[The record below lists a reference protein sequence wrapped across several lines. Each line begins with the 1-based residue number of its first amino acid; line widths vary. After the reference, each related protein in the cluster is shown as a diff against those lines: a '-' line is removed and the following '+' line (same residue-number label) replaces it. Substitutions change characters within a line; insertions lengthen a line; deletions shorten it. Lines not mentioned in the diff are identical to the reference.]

1 ERLHFMGGYG
11 VMVAYL
17 HDIGMRDF
25 SPFGRTMHPEAAA
38 QLVFLPEF
46 DELVEMIWEMNCSN
60 VAWRLLQM
68 DCQNY
73 LPQPPRL
80 VLRELLALAACHSK
94 SKVPVAQLNDPMQ
107 LRRTMQQSVG
117 TDLHYL
123 YHQQSVDKLLWQQ
136 RAAQQIGDSH
146 QVAVITQKLRAA
158 QQSRQV
164 YLDQQSNADGI
175 HRELARFYQ
184 DFAHDSFLW
193 LITAE
198 PVVQDLVLDVVDTL
212 RCLRAAD
219 ALRQRGTVLKT
230 SAAHEIM
237 VDHQSA
243 NAVYAL
249 RSHNDTKLFF
259 IEAQD
264 PISAGEANLAGSE
277 LDRDG
282 NLRIAFQRGMFA
294 SEEAVCWA
302 AHCGAR
308 IINDIQADVIES
320 FQRTG
325 LDARQLGAPQKSEA
339 EIEILVEGVDDNPQF
354 AGLICQELARLNPAI
369 ATRSRPL
376 PSLQNVDPVELTRYL
391 NGKVV
396 DWSAEERC
404 HLLQQVFGKNDEQ
417 VQQME
422 LTQAFLDTRI
432 ITLQTG
438 ETLIEAGSRAG
449 FVFIPLGE
457 GLQVSP
463 LGGYTAVR
471 NPAYVSI
478 GNTGVIRGALRN
490 ATVTAE
496 APVDVLVIPKQVY
509 LDHWYRTYPPDAIP
523 RLFRS

>member
-1 ERLHFMGGYG
+1 MGGYG

-136 RAAQQIGDSH
+136 RAAQQNGDSH
-146 QVAVITQKLRAA
+146 QVAVTTQKLRAA

>member
-1 ERLHFMGGYG
+1 MTSGTTPTGFTGNLPVSTRILHTT
-11 VMVAYL
+11 
-17 HDIGMRDF
+17 
-25 SPFGRTMHPEAAA
+25 P
-38 QLVFLPEF
+38 
-46 DELVEMIWEMNCSN
+46 
-60 VAWRLLQM
+60 
-68 DCQNY
+68 
-73 LPQPPRL
+73 
-80 VLRELLALAACHSK
+80 
-94 SKVPVAQLNDPMQ
+94 
-107 LRRTMQQSVG
+107 
-117 TDLHYL
+117 
-123 YHQQSVDKLLWQQ
+123 
-136 RAAQQIGDSH
+136 
-146 QVAVITQKLRAA
+146 
-158 QQSRQV
+158 
-164 YLDQQSNADGI
+164 
-175 HRELARFYQ
+175 
-184 DFAHDSFLW
+184 FLW
-193 LITAE
+193 LITAA

-212 RCLRAAD
+212 RCLRATD

-432 ITLQTG
+432 ITLQAG

-449 FVFIPLGE
+449 FVFIPLRE